1 LHSNQLRSSEDDIM
15 VVMSALRLPSAT
27 LGMLDCQCQVVVCSA
42 EKDTGWLLKSGS
54 KRVVEGKIG
63 SAADD
68 DAPLDT
74 LRLRACVVAALDTRP
89 ELGALLLGDGSGL
102 GEHSSPKR
110 PEGVH
115 SMW

>member
-1 LHSNQLRSSEDDIM
+1 MHSNQLRSSEDDIM

-63 SAADD
+63 SAEVGVCREVHLLTHSDFLLVWL
-68 DAPLDT
+68 PPST
-74 LRLRACVVAALDTRP
+74 HALSLARY
-89 ELGALLLGDGSGL
+89 S
-102 GEHSSPKR
+102 
-110 PEGVH
+110 
-115 SMW
+115 

>member
-1 LHSNQLRSSEDDIM
+1 MHSNQLRSSEDDIM

-54 KRVVEGKIG
+54 KHVVEGKI
-63 SAADD
+63 
-68 DAPLDT
+68 DT
-74 LRLRACVVAALDTRP
+74 LRLPACVVAALDTRP

>member
-1 LHSNQLRSSEDDIM
+1 MHSNQLRSSEDDIK
-15 VVMSALRLPSAT
+15 VAGALLKGSA

-42 EKDTGWLLKSGS
+42 EKDTGWLFKSGS
-54 KRVVEGKIG
+54 KRVVQGKIG
-63 SAADD
+63 SAVD
-68 DAPLDT
+68 DATLDT
-74 LRLRACVVAALDTRP
+74 LRLPASVVAALDTRP

>member
-1 LHSNQLRSSEDDIM
+1 MHSNQLRSSEDDIM
-15 VVMSALRLPSAT
+15 VAGALLKGSA

-42 EKDTGWLLKSGS
+42 EKDTGWLFKSGS
-54 KRVVEGKIG
+54 KRVVQGKIG
-63 SAADD
+63 SAV
-68 DAPLDT
+68 DATLDT
-74 LRLRACVVAALDTRP
+74 LRLPASVVAALDTRP

>member
-1 LHSNQLRSSEDDIM
+1 MHSNQLRSSEDDIM
-15 VVMSALRLPSAT
+15 VVMSALSLPSAT

-42 EKDTGWLLKSGS
+42 EKDTGWLFKSGS
-54 KRVVEGKIG
+54 KRVVQGKIG
-63 SAADD
+63 SAVV
-68 DAPLDT
+68 DATLDT
-74 LRLRACVVAALDTRP
+74 LRLPASVVAALDTRP

>member
-1 LHSNQLRSSEDDIM
+1 M

-54 KRVVEGKIG
+54 KRVVQGKIG
-63 SAADD
+63 SAV
-68 DAPLDT
+68 DATLDT
-74 LRLRACVVAALDTRP
+74 LRLPASVVAALDTRP